1 MDKTE
6 FLGSEQAWWLL
17 EPDLPPTLED
27 LRRDLGAAFEWR
39 YDLWYTEPLRIE
51 ALYEWIERNS
61 YQLLSE
67 LDDATD
73 EVKRQTWLETLLE
86 AVRPPE
92 EDQAAPASAPAE
104 AAPGT
109 GTAAPSAPAVAT
121 GTAPAR
127 KSIFA
132 RKEAADDDD
141 GAGPAAPAAG
151 SAEVAGEAEAAP
163 AAAATK
169 AAPAPAPPPE
179 APSLFARKR
188 AAEAAPAAPA
198 ASAAPASEP
207 ADAPAP
213 AAPATVEEVQAAVS
227 ALAPDEVTGLAE
239 DLGMDG
245 DELNAL
251 LADPAFQ
258 ALVAEEG
265 AKLS

>member
-1 MDKTE
+1 MDKTA
-6 FLGSEQAWWLL
+6 FLGSEEAWWLL

-67 LDDATD
+67 LDTATD
-73 EVKRQTWLETLLE
+73 ELKRQAWLESLLE

-92 EDQAAPASAPAE
+92 GDPSASAEAE
-104 AAPGT
+104 AGAGA
-109 GTAAPSAPAVAT
+109 GTAAPAAPAATT
-121 GTAPAR
+121 GTAPPR

-132 RKEAADDDD
+132 RKEAAAAADDDA
-141 GAGPAAPAAG
+141 GGSAGPAAAAG
-151 SAEVAGEAEAAP
+151 AEAAP

-169 AAPAPAPPPE
+169 AAPAAAPPAE
-179 APSLFARKR
+179 APSMFARKR
-188 AAEAAPAAPA
+188 AAEAAPAAGPPEATA
-198 ASAAPASEP
+198 A
-207 ADAPAP
+207 

-227 ALAPDEVTGLAE
+227 ALSPDEVTGLAD